1 VGAACCCGGCCCGA
15 LFQLLAGCCG
25 WLFPAKQATQE
36 TAAAALLAV
45 FQGGHFILEI
55 LNLCMKAFQRSF
67 LNQHRL
73 GHIVRRR
80 GLLAHKLSDHMIG
93 LAIPCAALLFRLFQT
108 LEKPLNKPLFFIL
121 HSKNL
126 RSAWSCAM
134 ACVPV
139 QVSVTRACKSYFSRS
154 KLYEMTSKRRMMGKE
169 EGERSLK

>member
-1 VGAACCCGGCCCGA
+1 
-15 LFQLLAGCCG
+15 
-25 WLFPAKQATQE
+25 
-36 TAAAALLAV
+36 
-45 FQGGHFILEI
+45 
-55 LNLCMKAFQRSF
+55 MKAFQRSF

-126 RSAWSCAM
+126 RSAWSCGNG
-134 ACVPV
+134 V
-139 QVSVTRACKSYFSRS
+139 RACAGIGYAR
-154 KLYEMTSKRRMMGKE
+154 L
-169 EGERSLK
+169 